1 MSRNAD
7 GLQVT
12 YDGLDFAATT
22 LANEAKLLDEDIQ
35 HLTKLVEGSQQY
47 WAGKAQEAYALK
59 LELWRKE
66 TTDIHQALMGIGHVV
81 GTSGGTYMEGD
92 LAASRYLQ

>member
-12 YDGLDFAATT
+12 YDGLDFAATN

-35 HLTKLVEGSQQY
+35 HLTKMVESSRQY
-47 WAGKAQEAYALK
+47 WEGKAQDAFAVK
-59 LELWRKE
+59 LEAWRKE
-66 TTDIHQALMGIGHVV
+66 TGEIHQALMGIGHVV
-81 GTSGGTYMEGD
+81 GSSGGTYMEGD